1 MLNVKY
7 ILLAK
12 SGELIKVTACFYVK
26 NVVKKIHIRK

>member
-12 SGELIKVTACFYVK
+12 SGELIKVTICFYVK
-26 NVVKKIHIRK
+26 KCSLKDMY